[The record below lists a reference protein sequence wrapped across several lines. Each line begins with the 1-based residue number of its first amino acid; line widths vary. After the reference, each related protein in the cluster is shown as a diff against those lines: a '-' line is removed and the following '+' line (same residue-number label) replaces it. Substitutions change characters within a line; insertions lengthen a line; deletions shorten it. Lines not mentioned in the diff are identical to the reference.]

1 MGAKRVTT
9 PRRTEIADA
18 ALRIIGERGITS
30 LTTATLAAELG
41 VSSGAPFR
49 HFASLDEL
57 LEETAHRVVELV
69 EASFPPPG
77 LGPLERIQ
85 GLFLARTEVMGRNAG
100 LARLIFS
107 DQFAKALPERAAVGL
122 RGVMHKTRAFLL
134 DALEEAARERLIR
147 RDLAP
152 VDLLVPLMG
161 TLQHVAFLLA
171 LPREGAARP
180 MPQPDPRRVL
190 ATLMALLAPAGEPM
204 I

>member
-77 LGPLERIQ
+77 LGPLLALGQIEADALVLIQ
-85 GLFLARTEVMGRNAG
+85 GAE
-100 LARLIFS
+100 
-107 DQFAKALPERAAVGL
+107 AAVLDG
-122 RGVMHKTRAFLL
+122 GVVDEEVGAAFVGGDEAETLL
-134 DALEEAARERLIR
+134 GVE
-147 RDLAP
+147 
-152 VDLLVPLMG
+152 PLNG
-161 TLQHVAFLLA
+161 TLSHCL
-171 LPREGAARP
+171 
-180 MPQPDPRRVL
+180 VL
-190 ATLMALLAPAGEPM
+190 KKEPG
-204 I
+204 